1 MYVIIQIKL
10 ILFFTWGMGV
20 LLVLKL
26 LFELHRYVDK
36 VFFFLLGK
44 FERKEMR
51 EELFSV
57 KLPKAQYLQRFYS

>member
-36 VFFFLLGK
+36 VFFLPIRQIWEEGD
-44 FERKEMR
+44 ERRIILCKITKSPVLAEV
-51 EELFSV
+51 L
-57 KLPKAQYLQRFYS
+57 